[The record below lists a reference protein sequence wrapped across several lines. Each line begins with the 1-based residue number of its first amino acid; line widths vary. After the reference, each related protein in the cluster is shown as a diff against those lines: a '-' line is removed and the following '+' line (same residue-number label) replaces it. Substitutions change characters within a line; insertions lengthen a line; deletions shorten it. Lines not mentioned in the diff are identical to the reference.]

1 MSESE
6 ILSGESE
13 AASAE
18 LLAPRHARP
27 APPRPGVLVPVR
39 APGLDMWGCWCPRVH
54 FSFLMIDARR
64 RHDDG
69 WLRNVAEH
77 YYPL

>member
-18 LLAPRHARP
+18 MLAARHARP
-27 APPRPGVLVPVR
+27 APARSVAAGQSTGPGHV
-39 APGLDMWGCWCPRVH
+39 GLLLSSCA
-54 FSFLMIDARR
+54 FQLF
-64 RHDDG
+64 DD
-69 WLRNVAEH
+69 
-77 YYPL
+77 

>member
-18 LLAPRHARP
+18 LLAPRHALP
-27 APPRPGVLVPVR
+27 ARAAPARSVAAGQSAGPGHV
-39 APGLDMWGCWCPRVH
+39 GLLLSSCA
-54 FSFLMIDARR
+54 FQLF
-64 RHDDG
+64 DD
-69 WLRNVAEH
+69 
-77 YYPL
+77 

>member
-27 APPRPGVLVPVR
+27 APARSVAAGQSTGPGHV
-39 APGLDMWGCWCPRVH
+39 GLLLSSCA
-54 FSFLMIDARR
+54 FQLF
-64 RHDDG
+64 DD
-69 WLRNVAEH
+69 
-77 YYPL
+77 